1 MSYTKSLL
9 FKIVTRS
16 LLVIGV
22 AAGIVF
28 IPNLSVFDEAQL
40 PEITE
45 RLSTLVNP
53 NIEGNAV
60 YHLYGLAAASDK
72 DPYTVGRAVVT
83 ALQSKHAKG
92 QMAHL
97 TDQETTELY
106 GGNGK
111 WDEEW
116 LKLYPA
122 ADCKPRE
129 KPDCFAQLLAQ
140 VKAQPFSQ
148 PRLLVQLERYNK
160 IIKLPHLIE
169 ETRLMDYTSPFPS
182 YFVMM
187 PISNLNQ
194 ANAYNTSGL
203 DGLIST
209 NQADMQFWRMASR
222 DSQTLLGKVLSLAA
236 LRRNLSAL
244 SYAISKEVELSPTQA
259 KNLQTLLK
267 PLTPEEVSIDKAL
280 TGELRFGAEN
290 WKTAPKETPEDVSRI
305 IWLLYQP
312 AATSNLTYRQTIK
325 PTFALSKIPAPEFYE
340 RAQTPI
346 KALEFSRFNPYN
358 LGGKIELSRN
368 WQLAS
373 YIGRGHDLAGI
384 YSLVAL
390 QLELKINPPQDVAE
404 VIKSSPYK
412 NPYTEK
418 PFDYDPATKALSFT
432 CFDATDVCKITL

>member
-1 MSYTKSLL
+1 MSRARSLL
-9 FKIVTRS
+9 FKIITRS
-16 LLVIGV
+16 LFVVSLGL
-22 AAGIVF
+22 GIVF

-40 PEITE
+40 PEITA
-45 RLSTLVNP
+45 RLSKPVNP
-53 NIEGNAV
+53 NMEGNAA

-72 DPYTVGRAVVT
+72 DPYTVGKAVVAT
-83 ALQSKHAKG
+83 LQSKHAKG
-92 QMAHL
+92 QMANL
-97 TDQETTELY
+97 TEQETTELY

-116 LKLYPA
+116 PALYPA

-169 ETRLMDYTSPFPS
+169 EMRLMDFTSPFPNYYVAMQMGKLS
-182 YFVMM
+182 
-187 PISNLNQ
+187 Q
-194 ANAYNTSGL
+194 ANAYHTSGL
-203 DGLIST
+203 DGLIS
-209 NQADMQFWRMASR
+209 NSHADMQFWRMALT
-222 DSQTLLGKVLSLAA
+222 DSQTLLGKMLSLAS

-244 SYAISKEVELSPTQA
+244 SYAISKETELSPTQA
-259 KNLQTLLK
+259 QSLQTLLK
-267 PLTPEEVSIDKAL
+267 PLTAEEVSIDRAL

-290 WKTAPKETPEDVSRI
+290 WKTAPNEIPEGTSRI

-312 AATSNLTYRQTIK
+312 TATSNLTYRHTIK
-325 PTFALSKIPAPEFYE
+325 PTFALSKMSAPEFYE

-358 LGGKIELSRN
+358 LGGKMDLSRN

-373 YIGRGHDLAGI
+373 YIGRGHDLAGL

-390 QLELKINPPQDVAE
+390 QLELKTNPPQDLAAA
-404 VIKSSPYK
+404 IKASPYK

-418 PFDYDPATKALSFT
+418 QFDYDLATKALSFP
-432 CFDATDVCKITL
+432 CFDVKDVCKITL